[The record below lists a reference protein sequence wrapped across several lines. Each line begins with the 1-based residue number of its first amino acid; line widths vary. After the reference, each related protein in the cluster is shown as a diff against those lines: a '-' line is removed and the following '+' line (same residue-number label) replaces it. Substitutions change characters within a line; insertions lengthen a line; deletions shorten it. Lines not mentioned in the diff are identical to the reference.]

1 MPILASD
8 IVFLESQVMDDVPE
22 GGGAATRN
30 IIEDGR
36 MNNVFEDIY
45 DLDRTY
51 GRLNMRKVFL
61 GVRSLTTDTFGG
73 VKTAIT
79 ELPEDEAISY
89 VLFSTDDQFDTRA
102 AASDRLESYLAKG
115 PVWHGYLYDSAAIG
129 SMSINLLQRPGTE
142 LPPIGKTL
150 CLSMGEDTPGELF
163 QYIRV
168 QDVAATT
175 ATFTDEKGDYERLMV
190 TLSLE
195 QPLAYGFP
203 GHPASRFDTTNYTL
217 GARVRTTSVA
227 DAARYYGTQRAVQS
241 ANVGDLTVRAKSMFA
256 QLVPAS
262 QVEQSLINQN
272 MTPEAAPMVA
282 TAGPLSL
289 SIASAKISPNGRFVA
304 PMGLMPGSLSVTIG
318 GQTVTDDGQGNA
330 LIGGTVKG
338 QVVYATGEVLFDA
351 TAPTASGTAALSF
364 IPATEA
370 TQQAH
375 TRALAVTPENRR
387 RNWVE
392 LLSPLPQPGSLSV
405 SFMAQGNWYSL
416 LDNGQGSLQGT
427 NLEAGSGDLS
437 YVTGVVALV
446 LGALPDDGS
455 QILLSW
461 ASPAHYAQRA
471 GFVDI
476 DPMTT
481 IRIDLGESIEPG
493 TVDLTWTSSGTARHA
508 VAGAGGIIT
517 GDASGTVKHQT
528 GEILMEVYKL
538 PDPGTSIRVQASK
551 QASEMSIKTGVT
563 APGGMAT
570 ISVGEAIEPGSLR
583 VVWTTNA
590 TTKTDSALIH
600 FNYSW
605 TNGVRIGK

>member
-1 MPILASD
+1 MAILASD

-51 GRLNMRKVFL
+51 GRLNMRKIFMA
-61 GVRSLTTDTFGG
+61 VRSLTTDTFGG

-89 VLFSTDDQFDTRA
+89 VLFSTGDQFDTRA
-102 AASDRLESYLAKG
+102 QASDRLESYLARG
-115 PVWHGYLYDSAAIG
+115 PVWHGYLYDSATIG
-129 SMSINLLQRPGTE
+129 GMSINILQRPGTE
-142 LPPIGKTL
+142 LPPVGKTL
-150 CLSMGEDTPGELF
+150 CLTMGEDTLGEYS
-163 QYIRV
+163 QYIKTQAV
-168 QDVAATT
+168 TATDM
-175 ATFTDEKGDYERLMV
+175 TFTDEKGDYERIMV
-190 TLSLE
+190 TLLLE
-195 QPLAYGFP
+195 QPLAYSFP
-203 GHPASRFDTTNYTL
+203 GHLESRYDKTNYAT
-217 GARVRTTSVA
+217 GARLRTTSVA
-227 DAARYYGTQRAVQS
+227 DGARYFGTQRLTAAAGIGDVKVQ
-241 ANVGDLTVRAKSMFA
+241 AKSMFA
-256 QLVPAS
+256 QLIPAS
-262 QVEQSLINQN
+262 QVENSLVNQN
-272 MTPEAAPMVA
+272 MTPVATPMVA

-304 PMGLMPGSLSVTIG
+304 PMGFMPGSLSVTIG

-370 TQQAH
+370 PQQAH

-387 RNWVE
+387 KNLVE
-392 LLSPLPQPGSLSV
+392 TLSPLPQPGSLALA
-405 SFMAQGNWYSL
+405 FMAHGDWYVLMDDGQGNL
-416 LDNGQGSLQGT
+416 RGS

-437 YVTGVVALV
+437 YVTGVASLV
-446 LGALPDDGS
+446 LGALPDAGS

-481 IRIDLGESIEPG
+481 IRIGLGESIEPG

-508 VAGAGGIIT
+508 AAGAGGIIT
-517 GDASGTVKHQT
+517 GDASGTVRHQT

-538 PDPGTSIRVQASK
+538 PDSGTSIRVQASK

-570 ISVGEAIEPGSLR
+570 ISLGEAIEPGSLR

-590 TTKTDSALIH
+590 TTKADSAQIH

-605 TNGVRIGK
+605 TDGVRIGK